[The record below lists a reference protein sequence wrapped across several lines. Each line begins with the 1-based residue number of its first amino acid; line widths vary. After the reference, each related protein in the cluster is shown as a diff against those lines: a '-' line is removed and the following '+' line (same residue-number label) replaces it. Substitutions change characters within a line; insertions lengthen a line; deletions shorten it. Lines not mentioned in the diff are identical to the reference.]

1 MKKFVPRPLRSAAF
15 LVFGWALAMPSLAGQ
30 PKVVLL
36 PSTEQVQESKLE
48 QGKKNRLLDLLSL
61 AGAYGEGSDTIV
73 FLTANYCTS
82 CLKQYEMLLQSDDWS
97 GKGILLVSLDGSE
110 KLFNKTRKRYESMY
124 IASGGS
130 LEQIRSIY
138 VGSFLLPYLLQ
149 FTPEKQVSIPGT
161 IVNHQGSLFYHY
173 NMR

>member
-1 MKKFVPRPLRSAAF
+1 MKKFVYCACRTAAF
-15 LVFGWALAMPSLAGQ
+15 VAVLWNLSLSALFGQ

-36 PSTEQVQESKLE
+36 PSPEQVRESKLE
-48 QGKKNRLLDLLSL
+48 QKKKNRLLDLLSL

-82 CLKQYEMLLQSDDWS
+82 CLDQYEMLLQSEDWA
-97 GKGILLVSLDGSE
+97 GKGMLLVSLDGNE
-110 KLFNKTRKRYESMY
+110 KLFTKTRKRYESMY
-124 IASGGS
+124 IASGGR

-149 FTPEKQVSIPGT
+149 FTPEKEVSIPGT
-161 IVNHQGSLFYHY
+161 IVNHQGNLFYHY
-173 NMR
+173 NLR